1 MGWDDFGFKRDHYN
15 VEEEEDIAD
24 EDGKTLNIIDLIDKN
39 GRVLSSQAVHDLI
52 PVKVFI
58 ETEMTEKYL
67 FPGYFQDQFS
77 LYLQV
82 SVQVEKEEE
91 EKKEENTET

>member
-77 LYLQV
+77 LYL
-82 SVQVEKEEE
+82 
-91 EKKEENTET
+91 